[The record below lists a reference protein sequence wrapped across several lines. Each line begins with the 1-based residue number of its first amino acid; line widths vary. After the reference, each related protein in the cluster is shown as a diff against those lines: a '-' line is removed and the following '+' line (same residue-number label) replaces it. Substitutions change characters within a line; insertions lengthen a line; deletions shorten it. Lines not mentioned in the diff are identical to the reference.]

1 MPCSFLCVFDSS
13 SFALFG
19 VDLRIFP
26 KYCSYMF
33 PKTSD
38 SMYDNTVNVKLFI
51 ENLTIE
57 DLRNPETW
65 SREEMHSIVKIRP
78 NDDILSV
85 RMEYSNVAKNIGIN
99 YLKSDKELWYT
110 VEDVV
115 SSKLL
120 T

>member
-1 MPCSFLCVFDSS
+1 
-13 SFALFG
+13 
-19 VDLRIFP
+19 
-26 KYCSYMF
+26 MF